1 MTIDKNQRALDQ
13 LSALYQPGTL
23 NLIGGRPGM
32 GKTTLAFQLATETH
46 LPTAYF
52 SLKMKRDQLLL
63 RHSTGQ
69 CPEWIHIDDTATLTV
84 DSIQEKVRQAMQQ
97 FDEIWM

>member
-1 MTIDKNQRALDQ
+1 MTIEKNQRALAQ
-13 LSALYQPGTL
+13 LSAIYRPGTL

-32 GKTTLAFQLATETH
+32 GKTTLAFQLATEAQ

-52 SLKMKRDQLLL
+52 SLKMKREQLLL

-69 CPEWIHIDDTATLTV
+69 CP
-84 DSIQEKVRQAMQQ
+84 
-97 FDEIWM
+97 